1 MVTIC
6 ESIGPSC
13 GSVITVGLRFGLG
26 IWLGLGLVLGLVLRL
41 GLLIVVYKLLEK
53 VTKFGSITK

>member
-6 ESIGPSC
+6 GSVGPTC
-13 GSVITVGLRFGLG
+13 ESVITVGLHLARVRVRDRVRN
-26 IWLGLGLVLGLVLRL
+26 LGLGLVLGLALWLRL

-53 VTKFGSITK
+53 